1 MAKEN
6 PKLSFDA
13 KLVKYILSHIENGNL
28 GYSQDGFF
36 QSSNIY
42 CLVKLIM
49 GHIEIRGKTSL
60 SLDIIYQ

>member
-28 GYSQDGFF
+28 GYSLDGFF
-36 QSSNIY
+36 KVAIFIA
-42 CLVKLIM
+42 L
-49 GHIEIRGKTSL
+49 L
-60 SLDIIYQ
+60 S